1 MLTSNLPQDIINIA
15 ADFKITIVLIGGLAL
30 PAYNVARTT
39 LDIDICINIESQ
51 EKLNQFIKILS
62 KKGISTLQNPK
73 IGHKLFT
80 VFGKQGEAEIWLS
93 PCDAFDWDD
102 EMVNQV
108 KKFHSNVYV
117 LAIEDFMITKLA
129 RADRSA
135 IDIDDILQILIANKS
150 KIDWQYLRYR
160 LKWAKVE
167 NEFKEILKVFELDVE
182 SNYKNISKE
191 ILDKY
196 NNLNKNL

>member
-1 MLTSNLPQDIINIA
+1 MLISNLPQDIIDVA
-15 ADFKITIVLIGGLAL
+15 ADLKITPVLIGGLAL

-39 LDIDICINIESQ
+39 LDIDICINVESQ

-62 KKGISTLQNPK
+62 KKGISTVQNPK
-73 IGHKLFT
+73 ISHKVFT
-80 VFGKQGEAEIWLS
+80 VFSKQGEAEIWLS
-93 PCDAFDWDD
+93 PCDAFVWDD
-102 EMVNQV
+102 EMVNKV

-117 LAIEDFMITKLA
+117 LAIEDFIITKLA

-135 IDIDDILQILIANKS
+135 TDIDDILQILIANKS
-150 KIDWQYLRYR
+150 RIDWEYLRFR
-160 LKWAKVE
+160 LKWASVE

-182 SNYKNISKE
+182 SNYKTISKE

-196 NNLNKNL
+196 KNLYKH